1 MEAVIKLN
9 VRRRVKNK
17 NKPIDED
24 VSDKDFDR
32 QLIELDKE
40 PVDSRNNTA
49 PEIDNNECSSNVNI
63 YLNNEVLSEQP
74 KKERG
79 RPRKVANALTDS
91 PKSPAK
97 NGTLR
102 INS

>member
-17 NKPIDED
+17 NKSIDED
-24 VSDKDFDR
+24 VSDEDFDR

-40 PVDSRNNTA
+40 PVDSSNNIA
-49 PEIDNNECSSNVNI
+49 PEIDNYECSSNV
-63 YLNNEVLSEQP
+63 NNEVLSEQP
-74 KKERG
+74 KKGRG
-79 RPRKVANALTDS
+79 RPRKVANALADS

-97 NGTLR
+97 NVTLR
-102 INS
+102 RSNRNK